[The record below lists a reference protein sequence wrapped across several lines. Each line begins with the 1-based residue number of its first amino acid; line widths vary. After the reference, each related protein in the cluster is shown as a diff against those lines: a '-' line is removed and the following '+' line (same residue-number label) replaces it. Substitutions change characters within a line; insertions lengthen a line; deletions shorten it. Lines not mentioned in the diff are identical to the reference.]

1 MLRLKH
7 AIPRKFFG
15 RRNELIDFPFLVKV
29 PTESF
34 ENFIQFKVSPLKRK
48 EQGLEHILKTSFP
61 FQDTNKNISVEY
73 IGYEIGNWECNKCG
87 YKPELDFLAGA
98 DTECPKCKTIL
109 SYKEKYTS
117 EECKEKGLTYSA
129 PLRIML
135 RLRKKTKS
143 GDFVDTPKKIYF
155 GEMPMMTPVGTFV
168 INGSERV
175 VVNQLIR
182 SPGIFYSD
190 KEDRQKEG
198 TVARTIFTASIHPD
212 KGSRIEFELST
223 NSDVISARIDKKRIS
238 AVSILRAFGLETAYD
253 ILSQFYEDVKAFD
266 IKEGSI
272 IDRATGEVYK
282 PEDLESFY
290 MFAVLRYTAKIEG
303 TEKEDEFIEERYI
316 EDINVLNR
324 LLKDE
329 RVKVDLLTAVHSE
342 KTTKS
347 FYGKILV
354 ETLINDTKT
363 KDQHGK
369 SLIKIS
375 SKFNLKDLALRDMY
389 VKVRSMEGLVQEIAD
404 IVQRARSYFDAY
416 FRDIARFDLSKVGR
430 VKINAKIYVYK
441 KALNAQDLEIF
452 DEMPLLELAKDYGDY
467 KEGTVLTKE
476 IFELLLKANETI
488 EVRDYTGVDARFLNH
503 KDLINAIKYLLKVRF
518 GKEKKDD
525 IAHLGNRRVRPVGE
539 LLENQA
545 RIGIARMLKSFRDKV
560 ATANPEDP
568 TIKAQD
574 LVNSRYLVSSMFEFL
589 KGGQLSQYLDNANPL
604 SSLTHRRRLSAL
616 GPGGLTRES
625 AKFEIRDVHPSH
637 YGRLCPIETPEGQN
651 IGLVTSMTTYA
662 QTNDYGFLVTPY
674 RKVVNGIVT
683 NEVEFLAAYE
693 EENFVIAQSTPTDQN
708 GKILSDRVIARYK
721 NDIQIVKPSDVNY
734 IDVSPRQIVSV
745 SASLIPFLEHDDA
758 NRALMGSN
766 MQRQAVPLIFTQ
778 APLIGTGM
786 ESKVA
791 VNSGSVILAKRG
803 GVVEEVDADTIV
815 VRANP
820 DEIDE
825 KDPLDIGIDVYK
837 LLKYIKTNQSTSVNQ
852 RPIVYKGQKINKGDC
867 IADGQSTFMG
877 ELALGKDLLVCFM
890 PWRGYNFEDAIVISE
905 RLVKE
910 DVLTSIHIE
919 ELKAEARETKMG
931 DEEITRQ
938 IPGVPEKAL
947 AYLDEYGIVKIGTYV
962 KYNDILVG
970 KVTPIGDTQQTPE
983 QKLLQAIFGEK
994 SKDVKDSSLRCP
1006 TGLEGVVVDV
1016 QVFTRKLSDTSK
1028 SPLVEHVEQEE
1039 KNRIKKEQEFM
1050 RNLVIEKRN
1059 EIVKDLVLGKVINKP
1074 IKLAK
1079 KVYEE
1084 GTVIDEALFES
1095 VANFIITKPENFF
1108 SDKKLIKKIEEI
1120 RDKTQAQR
1128 KIIDKIYDDKIE
1140 SIGKQS
1146 DLPSGIITMV
1156 KVYIAQKRK
1165 IRVGDKMAGR
1175 HGNKGVISVVLPV
1188 EDMPFLPDGT
1198 PVDVVLNP
1206 LGVPSRMNV
1215 GQILETHLGM
1225 ASKHIGKKIQEM
1237 MDEYYDRSEIT
1248 DYIASIYAIG
1258 DKNNENKNFVKNMLK
1273 NLSDEEFKNLV
1284 GFLAQNGIPMAT
1296 PAFEGCSEEDLRNLL
1311 KEADLPQDGKF
1322 VLYDGRTGEPF
1333 DFKVTTGYMHM
1344 LKLIHMV
1351 EDKIHARSTGPYSL
1365 VTQQPLGGRAQFGG
1379 QRLGEMEVWALEAHG
1394 AAYTLQEMLTVKSD
1408 DIEGRNRAYESIVK
1422 GKYFYSPGIP
1432 ESFKVLVR
1440 ELKSL
1445 GLNVMCEN
1453 GDSKSCDSI
1462 DLDKKEEER

>member
-1 MLRLKH
+1 MLKLKH

-15 RRNELIDFPFLVKV
+15 RRNELLDLPYLVKV

-34 ENFIQFKVSPLKRK
+34 ENFIQFSTKPSERK
-48 EQGLEHILKTSFP
+48 EQGLEYILKTSFP
-61 FQDTNKNISVEY
+61 FQDTNKNITVEY
-73 IGYEIGNWECNKCG
+73 LGYEIGNWECNKCG
-87 YKPELDFLAGA
+87 YKPEVSFLAGA
-98 DTECPKCKTIL
+98 DTECPNCKTIL
-109 SYKEKYTS
+109 SYKEKYTP
-117 EECKEKGLTYSA
+117 EECKEKGITYSA

-135 RLRKKTKS
+135 RLKRKTKS
-143 GDFVDTPKKIYF
+143 GEIVDTPKKIYF
-155 GEMPMMTPVGTFV
+155 GEMPLMTPLGTFV

-198 TVARTIFTASIHPD
+198 TVSRTIYTASIHPD

-223 NSDVISARIDKKRIS
+223 NSDVITARIDKKRIS
-238 AVSILRAFGLETAYD
+238 AVSIFRAFGLETAYD
-253 ILSQFYEDVKAFD
+253 VLSQFYEDVKAFTVKD
-266 IKEGSI
+266 GNV
-272 IDRATGEVYK
+272 IDANTGEIYNV
-282 PEDLESFY
+282 EDLESHY
-290 MFAVLRYTAKIEG
+290 LFAVLRYNAKIEG
-303 TEKEDEFIEERYI
+303 TEKEEEFIEERYI
-316 EDINVLNR
+316 EDLAILNR
-324 LLKDE
+324 LIKDE
-329 RVKVDLLTAVHSE
+329 RISIELLTAVHSE
-342 KTTKS
+342 KVAKS
-347 FYGKILV
+347 FYGKIIL
-354 ETLINDTKT
+354 ETLINDTKA

-369 SLIKIS
+369 SLVRINS
-375 SKFNLKDLALRDMY
+375 QFTLKDIGLRDVY
-389 VKVRSMEGLVQEIAD
+389 VKLRSMEGLVTEMAD
-404 IVQRARSYFDAY
+404 IIQRSRDYFETY
-416 FRDIARFDLSKVGR
+416 FKNIARFDLSKVGR
-430 VKINAKIYVYK
+430 VKINAKIYLHTR
-441 KALNAQDLEIF
+441 ALSAEHVDSFNEIP
-452 DEMPLLELAKDYGDY
+452 MMELSKNYEDY
-467 KEGTVLTKE
+467 KEGTILTKDM
-476 IFELLLKANETI
+476 FLDLLKKHDSI
-488 EVRDYTGVDARFLNH
+488 EIRDYTGIESRFLNY
-503 KDLINAIKYLLKVRF
+503 KDLVNSVKYLLKVRF

-545 RIGIARMLKSFRDKV
+545 RIGIARMLKTFRDKV
-560 ATANPEDP
+560 ATINPEDP

-589 KGGQLSQYLDNANPL
+589 KGGQLSQYLDNCNPL

-674 RKVVNGIVT
+674 RKVVNGVVT
-683 NEVEFLAAYE
+683 DHIELLAAYE
-693 EENFVIAQSTPTDQN
+693 EENFVIAQSTHTDSK
-708 GKILSDRVIARYK
+708 GKITADRVIARYK
-721 NDIQIVKPSDVNY
+721 NDIQIVKPQDVNY
-734 IDVSPRQIVSV
+734 IDISPRQIISV

-786 ESKVA
+786 EIKVA
-791 VNSGSVILAKRG
+791 KDSGAAVLAKRS
-803 GVVEEVDADTIV
+803 GVVEDVDANRIV
-815 VRANP
+815 IRINQN
-820 DEIDE
+820 EINE
-825 KDPLDIGIDVYK
+825 KDPLDMGIDVYK
-837 LLKYIKTNQSTSVNQ
+837 LLKYTKTNQSTSVNQ
-852 RPIVYKGQKINKGDC
+852 RPVVQKGQIVKKGDV

-910 DVLTSIHIE
+910 DVLTSVHIE
-919 ELKAEARETKMG
+919 ELKLEARETKIG

-938 IPGVPEKAL
+938 IPGISEKAL
-947 AYLDEYGIVKIGTYV
+947 AYLDEYGIVKIGTHV
-962 KYNDILVG
+962 KPGDILVG
-970 KVTPIGDTQQTPE
+970 KVTPRGETQLTPE
-983 QKLLQAIFGEK
+983 EKLLQAIFGEK
-994 SKDVKDSSLRCP
+994 SRDVKDSSLRCP
-1006 TGLEGVVVDV
+1006 PGIEGVVVDV
-1016 QVFTRKLSDTSK
+1016 QVFTRKLSDNK
-1028 SPLVEHVEQEE
+1028 KNPLIEHVEGEE
-1039 KNRIKKEQEFM
+1039 KEHIKKEQEFM
-1050 RNLVIEKRN
+1050 RNLIVEKRN
-1059 EIVKDLVLGKVINKP
+1059 EIVKELVLGKVISKP

-1079 KVYEE
+1079 KTYEE
-1084 GTVIDEALFES
+1084 GTIIDEMLFDNI
-1095 VANFIITKPENFF
+1095 ANFIVTKPDNFF

-1120 RDKTQAQR
+1120 RDKAQAQR
-1128 KIIDKIYDDKIE
+1128 KVIDKIYEDRIE
-1140 SIGKQS
+1140 SVGKQS
-1146 DLPSGIITMV
+1146 DLPSGVITMV

-1225 ASKHIGKKIQEM
+1225 ASRAIGKKIQEM
-1237 MDEYYDRSEIT
+1237 LDEYYDKDEIV
-1248 DYIASIYAIG
+1248 DYFASIYAIG
-1258 DKNNENKNFVKNMLK
+1258 DKNAENKNFIKNFLK
-1273 NLSDEEFKNLV
+1273 GLSDEEFRKTV
-1284 GFLAQNGIPMAT
+1284 DFMAKNGIPMAT
-1296 PAFEGCSEEDLRNLL
+1296 PAFEGCSEEDLKMLL
-1311 KEADLPQDGKF
+1311 KEANIPEDGKF
-1322 VLYDGRTGEPF
+1322 ILYDGRTGEPF
-1333 DFKVTTGYMHM
+1333 DFRVTTGYMHM
-1344 LKLIHMV
+1344 LKLVHMV

-1408 DIEGRNRAYESIVK
+1408 DIEGRNRVYESIVK

-1462 DLDKKEEER
+1462 NLDKEEER

>member
-15 RRNELIDFPFLVKV
+15 RRKEFLDLPFLVKI
-29 PTESF
+29 PLESF
-34 ENFIQFKVSPLKRK
+34 ENFIQFNIKPSERK
-48 EQGLEHILKTSFP
+48 DQGLEYILKTSFP

-73 IGYEIGNWECNKCG
+73 LGYEIGNWECNKCG
-87 YKPELDFLAGA
+87 YKPDIDFLAGA
-98 DTECPKCKTIL
+98 NTECPKCKTIL
-109 SYKEKYTS
+109 SYKRKYS
-117 EECKEKGLTYSA
+117 PEECKEKGITYSA
-129 PLRIML
+129 PLRVML
-135 RLRKKTKS
+135 RLRKRTKS
-143 GDFVDTPKKIYF
+143 GEVVDTPKKIYF
-155 GEMPMMTPVGTFV
+155 GEMPIMTQIGTFI

-182 SPGIFYSD
+182 SPGVFFSE

-198 TVARTIFTASIHPD
+198 TVSRKIYTASIHPD

-223 NSDVISARIDKKRIS
+223 NSDIITARIDKKRVS
-238 AVSILRAFGLETAYD
+238 AISILRAFGLETAYD
-253 ILSQFYEDVKAFD
+253 ILSQFYEDVKSFKVKKDVIVDAN
-266 IKEGSI
+266 
-272 IDRATGEVYK
+272 TGELYTL
-282 PEDLESFY
+282 EDLESNY
-290 MFAVLRYTAKIEG
+290 IFAVLKYNARIEG
-303 TEKEDEFIEERYI
+303 TDREEEFLEERYI
-316 EDINVLNR
+316 EDTTSLSR
-324 LLKDE
+324 LLKDDRIKIE
-329 RVKVDLLTAVHSE
+329 LLTSIHSE

-347 FYGKILV
+347 FYGKIIL
-354 ETLINDTKT
+354 ETLINDTKA

-369 SLIKIS
+369 SLVRINSQFTLRDIG
-375 SKFNLKDLALRDMY
+375 LKDIYIKL
-389 VKVRSMEGLVQEIAD
+389 RSMEGLVTEMTD
-404 IVQRARSYFDAY
+404 IIQRSRSYFDMY
-416 FRDIARFDLSKVGR
+416 FKDIARFDLSKVGR
-430 VKINAKIYVYK
+430 VKINAKIYNYK
-441 KALNAQDLEIF
+441 RTLNTENF
-452 DEMPLLELAKDYGDY
+452 DEFDEFPVFELAKTYGKY
-467 KEGTVLTKE
+467 EEGTILTKE
-476 IFELLLKANETI
+476 LLADILKSYKTV
-488 EVRDYTGVDARFLNH
+488 EVKDYVGAESRFLSY
-503 KDLINAIKYLLKVRF
+503 KDLVNTIKYLLKVRF

-545 RIGIARMLKSFRDKV
+545 RIGIARMLKTFRDKV
-560 ATANPEDP
+560 ATINPEDP
-568 TIKAQD
+568 TTKAQD

-589 KGGQLSQYLDNANPL
+589 KGGQLSQYLDNGNPL

-625 AKFEIRDVHPSH
+625 AKFEVRDVHPSH

-651 IGLVTSMTTYA
+651 IGLVTSITTYA
-662 QTNDYGFLVTPY
+662 QTNEYGFLVTPY
-674 RKVVNGIVT
+674 RKVVDGIIT
-683 NEVEFLAAYE
+683 DQVEFLAAYE
-693 EENFVIAQSTPTDQN
+693 EENFVIAQSTPTDSK
-708 GKILSDRVIARYK
+708 GKIISDRIIARYK

-734 IDVSPRQIVSV
+734 IDVSPRQIISV

-786 ESKVA
+786 ESKVSLDSGA
-791 VNSGSVILAKRG
+791 VVIAERG
-803 GVVEEVDADTIV
+803 GIVEEVDAERIV
-815 VRANP
+815 IKVNP
-820 DEIDE
+820 EEINV
-825 KDPLDIGIDVYK
+825 KDPLDMGIDVYK
-837 LLKYIKTNQSTSVNQ
+837 LLKFAKTNQNTSINQ
-852 RPIVYKGQKINKGDC
+852 RPIVYKGQTVKKGDC

-910 DVLTSIHIE
+910 DVLTSVHIE
-919 ELKAEARETKMG
+919 ELKVEARETKIG

-938 IPGVPEKAL
+938 IPNVPEKAL

-962 KYNDILVG
+962 KPGDILVG
-970 KVTPIGDTQQTPE
+970 KVTPRGETQLTPE
-983 QKLLQAIFGEK
+983 EKLLQAIFGEK
-994 SKDVKDSSLRCP
+994 SRDMKDSSLRCP
-1006 TGLEGVVVDV
+1006 PGIEGIVVDV
-1016 QVFTRKLSDTSK
+1016 QIFHRKTSETK
-1028 SPLVEHVEQEE
+1028 KNSFIEHIEHEE
-1039 KNRIKKEQEFM
+1039 MEKIRRDQEFM
-1050 RNLVIEKRN
+1050 RNLVTEKRN
-1059 EIVKDLVLGKVINKP
+1059 EIVKELVLGKIISKP
-1074 IKLAK
+1074 IKFAK
-1079 KVYEE
+1079 KTYEE
-1084 GTVIDEALFES
+1084 GTVIDEALFS
-1095 VANFIITKPENFF
+1095 NIANFIIMKPDNFF

-1120 RDKTQAQR
+1120 RDKAQAQR
-1128 KIIDKIYDDKIE
+1128 KIIDKIYNERIE
-1140 SIGKQS
+1140 NVGKQG
-1146 DLPSGIITMV
+1146 DLPSGVITMV

-1188 EDMPFLPDGT
+1188 EDMPFLADGT

-1225 ASKHIGKKIQEM
+1225 ASKAIGKKIQELI
-1237 MDEYYDRSEIT
+1237 DEYYTKDEIIE
-1248 DYIASIYAIG
+1248 YISNIYAIG
-1258 DKNNENKNFVKNMLK
+1258 DKNSENKNFIKNMLK
-1273 NLSDEEFKNLV
+1273 NLSDEEFNSVVNYMAK
-1284 GFLAQNGIPMAT
+1284 NGIPMAT
-1296 PAFEGCSEEDLRNLL
+1296 PAFEGCTEEDLKNLL
-1311 KEADLPQDGKF
+1311 KVAGMPEDGKF

-1333 DFKVTTGYMHM
+1333 DFRITTGYMYM

-1408 DIEGRNRAYESIVK
+1408 DIEGRNRVYESIVK
-1422 GKYFYSPGIP
+1422 GKHFYSPGVP
-1432 ESFKVLVR
+1432 ESFKVLIR

-1453 GDSKSCDSI
+1453 GESKSCDTVN
-1462 DLDKKEEER
+1462 LDKEEEH